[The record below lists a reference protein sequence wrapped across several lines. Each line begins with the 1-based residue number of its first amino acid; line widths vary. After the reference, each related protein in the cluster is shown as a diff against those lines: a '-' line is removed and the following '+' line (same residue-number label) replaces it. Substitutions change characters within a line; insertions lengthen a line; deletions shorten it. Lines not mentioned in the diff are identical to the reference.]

1 MQTMETQYFKT
12 RRGIGT
18 EQTWQPTDWL
28 LVDAGAD
35 GEIVGY
41 EILGDHTQQ
50 EALYVIA
57 SRAHVPPKTERH

>member
-1 MQTMETQYFKT
+1 MTAKMEAQYFKT

-18 EQTWQPTDWL
+18 ERTWHPTDWL

-50 EALYVIA
+50 EALIVIA
-57 SRAHVPPKTERH
+57 GRAHIPPTPA